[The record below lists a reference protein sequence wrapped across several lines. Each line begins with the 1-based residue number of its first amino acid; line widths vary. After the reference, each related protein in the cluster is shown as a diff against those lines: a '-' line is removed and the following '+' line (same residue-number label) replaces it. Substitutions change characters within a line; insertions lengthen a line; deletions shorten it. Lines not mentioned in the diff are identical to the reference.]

1 MTGPLAGLKV
11 LDLSRVLA
19 GPWAAQILGDLG
31 AEVLKIEPPGQG
43 DDTRHWGPPFL
54 EDGSR
59 DSAYYLCANRN
70 KRSVAIDLA
79 QPEGAAIVQRL
90 AGQCDVLIEN
100 FRVGGLVKYG
110 LDYPALSARHPGLI
124 YCSITGFGQTG
135 PYRER
140 GGYDFLIQGMSG
152 LMSVTG
158 RPDGQ
163 PGEGPLK
170 VGIPTSDL
178 STGMYAAISILAAL
192 RHRDATGRGQHID
205 CALLDSQV
213 SLLANQASNFLNG
226 GRVPRRLG
234 NEHPNMV
241 PYQDFTTADGTVLVA
256 LGNDRQFRD
265 FCALLGREDLARD
278 ARFADTAGRSVNRAP
293 LQRELRAE
301 LAKWQSGDLLSRM
314 EAAKLPGG
322 RVNEIPEILA
332 DPHIDARGLI
342 RTLHRDDGTTV
353 RVLGFP
359 GKFSATPASYRQPPP
374 RLGQHTV
381 EVLRDVAGLG
391 VEEIENLANRGIVGT
406 DG

>member
-1 MTGPLAGLKV
+1 MSNGGTRMTGPLAGLKV

-31 AEVLKIEPPGQG
+31 AEVFKIEPPGQG

-54 EDGSR
+54 EDGSH
-59 DSAYYLCANRN
+59 DSAYYLCTNRN

-90 AGQCDVLIEN
+90 AGQCDVLLEN

-241 PYQDFTTADGTVLVA
+241 PYQDFATADGTVLVA

-265 FCALLGREDLARD
+265 FC
-278 ARFADTAGRSVNRAP
+278 
-293 LQRELRAE
+293 
-301 LAKWQSGDLLSRM
+301 
-314 EAAKLPGG
+314 
-322 RVNEIPEILA
+322 
-332 DPHIDARGLI
+332 
-342 RTLHRDDGTTV
+342 
-353 RVLGFP
+353 
-359 GKFSATPASYRQPPP
+359 
-374 RLGQHTV
+374 
-381 EVLRDVAGLG
+381 
-391 VEEIENLANRGIVGT
+391 
-406 DG
+406 

>member
-1 MTGPLAGLKV
+1 
-11 LDLSRVLA
+11 
-19 GPWAAQILGDLG
+19 
-31 AEVLKIEPPGQG
+31 
-43 DDTRHWGPPFL
+43 
-54 EDGSR
+54 
-59 DSAYYLCANRN
+59 
-70 KRSVAIDLA
+70 
-79 QPEGAAIVQRL
+79 
-90 AGQCDVLIEN
+90 
-100 FRVGGLVKYG
+100 
-110 LDYPALSARHPGLI
+110 
-124 YCSITGFGQTG
+124 
-135 PYRER
+135 
-140 GGYDFLIQGMSG
+140 MSG

-278 ARFADTAGRSVNRAP
+278 VRFADTAGRSVNREP
-293 LQRELRAE
+293 LQVELRAE
-301 LAKWQSGDLLSRM
+301 LARWRSAELLSRM
-314 EAAKLPGG
+314 EAARLPGG

-332 DPHIDARGLI
+332 DAQIGARELVQ
-342 RTLHRDDGTTV
+342 TLYRDDGTAV
-353 RVLGFP
+353 RVVGFP
-359 GKFSATPASYRQPPP
+359 AKFSATPASCRQAPP
-374 RLGQHTV
+374 RLGQDTV
-381 EVLRDVAGLG
+381 EVLRDIVGLG
-391 VEEIENLANRGIVGT
+391 AEEIEGLTRRGVVGG
-406 DG
+406 DC